1 MPTRSKPIVW
11 WTSRAWAIATLVP
24 TPSAEVA
31 STGWSK
37 DLSAVAS
44 KSPAKPPIPPIIS
57 GRRAFSTQTF
67 ISSTALSPASIET
80 PAASYVAPVGC
91 CSVIGVLR
99 SGRSGPVERVRRTA
113 ARQGGG
119 EAVDVGLDRGVE
131 LEQVLA
137 EVLGV
142 RQRHRVDAVEA
153 GSAEVRHRD
162 LGGLDEL
169 FEGDVPERVRVDG
182 AADLVGGEAVGDQL
196 RAGGEVDAVEARP
209 LHRR

>member
-11 WTSRAWAIATLVP
+11 WTSIAWAIATLVP

-57 GRRAFSTQTF
+57 GRRALSTQTL

-113 ARQGGG
+113 TGQRGGQ
-119 EAVDVGLDRGVE
+119 AVDVGLDRRIE

-142 RQRHRVDAVEA
+142 GQRHRVDAVEA
-153 GSAEVRHRD
+153 GPAEVGHRD

-169 FEGDVPERVRVDG
+169 LEGDVAEGVGVDG

-196 RAGGEVDAVEARP
+196 GAGRGVGAVDAR
-209 LHRR
+209 